1 MHIHTREVGVSIIAK
16 CNSYHQTSWSQLKC
30 TGTSPLLKSGDC
42 GRDCY
47 AQAASYDLL
56 WVETEIDANFF
67 ALITAY
73 MHLDMLKRTEGNINI
88 FLVLISLISACVW
101 VHPME
106 DNSASLPH
114 PPTHMHIYT
123 HTHTHMQSIQSSVI
137 HMTFLHAHI
146 EWTCM
151 CMYYYV
157 ACTMWTWPC
166 RSVIPLIP
174 TWYDVVWILATLW
187 PLAQEN
193 QGVCMG

>member
-123 HTHTHMQSIQSSVI
+123 HTHTHAVNSIKRNSHDI
-137 HMTFLHAHI
+137 F
-146 EWTCM
+146 TCTYRM
-151 CMYYYV
+151 NMHVYV
-157 ACTMWTWPC
+157 LLCGM
-166 RSVIPLIP
+166 
-174 TWYDVVWILATLW
+174 YDVNVT
-187 PLAQEN
+187 
-193 QGVCMG
+193 M